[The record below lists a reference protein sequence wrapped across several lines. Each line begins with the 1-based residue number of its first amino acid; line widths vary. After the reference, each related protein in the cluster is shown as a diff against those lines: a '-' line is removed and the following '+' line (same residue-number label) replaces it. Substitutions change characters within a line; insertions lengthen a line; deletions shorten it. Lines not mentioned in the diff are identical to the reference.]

1 VSVSVVVEEVVRVVA
16 VREAAVRVVTATEEV
31 APAEEGSAAVPAI
44 AAAEEEG
51 GGGACTAVA
60 AGARSVE
67 HQAAQTSRPT
77 PAPVPL
83 TRHAEALAPPAP

>member
-1 VSVSVVVEEVVRVVA
+1 MSVVVEEVVRVVA
-16 VREAAVRVVTATEEV
+16 VRVAAVRLVTATEEV

-60 AGARSVE
+60 GGRTQRGAPGRTNLE
-67 HQAAQTSRPT
+67 AYACPCT
-77 PAPVPL
+77 P